1 MTELSEAQKKRMEEL
16 AHNYGEANS
25 DYKNSIKIDLAF
37 MNGYRAGLSDP
48 SRSEALD
55 KVLGEV
61 EESLSSVVSA
71 ELRTFGSLSDSTHVG
86 EAILNCEKVLTKLR
100 EIRGK

>member
-1 MTELSEAQKKRMEEL
+1 MTTQNKMITQRLGGFIKYYMEEHGFKPSTL
-16 AHNYGEANS
+16 NCVRWAYEQG
-25 DYKNSIKIDLAF
+25 KQ
-37 MNGYRAGLSDP
+37 DP

-55 KVLGEV
+55 KVLEEV

-86 EAILNCEKVLTKLR
+86 EAILNCEKVLLKLR
-100 EIRGK
+100 EIRKG